1 LAESTSSRKVFLIV
15 RLIAAAQKSC
25 GLLRASAARGRQEF
39 ELAAKKA
46 DSSWEAPDHSS
57 RRCHTV
63 PEYEA
68 VDVIMEDL
76 QRKENMPV

>member
-1 LAESTSSRKVFLIV
+1 MSSRKVFLIV

-25 GLLRASAARGRQEF
+25 GARGTQEF

-57 RRCHTV
+57 RRCHAI
-63 PEYEA
+63 PAYEA
-68 VDVIMEDL
+68 VDAIMEDL
-76 QRKENMPV
+76 QRKENLPVNS